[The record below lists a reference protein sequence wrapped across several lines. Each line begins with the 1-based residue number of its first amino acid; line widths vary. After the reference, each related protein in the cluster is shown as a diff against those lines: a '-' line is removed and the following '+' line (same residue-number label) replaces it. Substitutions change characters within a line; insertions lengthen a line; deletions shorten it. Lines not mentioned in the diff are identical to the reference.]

1 MNFLEFFE
9 ALIGCSLKLYNNQ
22 ESLKISETIKK
33 TLEEPA
39 LASEANPVNAKEREV
54 NVSPVVNETPTSVVK
69 SQSHATPTTPKP
81 DKYVTPIIDDKSEAN
96 TKPASSPG
104 VDQETE
110 VQVDQEQVENRKI
123 SAKVN
128 ESTNVEDSQT
138 EIKNWIKKNS
148 YFFTEKFFPSAERFI
163 LIRQLANRSL

>member
-22 ESLKISETIKK
+22 ESLKILETIKK

-39 LASEANPVNAKEREV
+39 TEANPVNPKDREID
-54 NVSPVVNETPTSVVK
+54 VSPVITETPISAIK

-81 DKYVTPIIDDKSEAN
+81 EKYMTPIVDDKSETN

-104 VDQETE
+104 IDHESNN
-110 VQVDQEQVENRKI
+110 QVDQEQIENRKI

-128 ESTNVEDSQT
+128 ESVNIEDSQT
-138 EIKNWIKKNS
+138 EIKTWIKKNS
-148 YFFTEKFFPSAERFI
+148 YFFMEKFFPLAERFL
-163 LIRQLANRSL
+163 LINQLANRSI

>member
-22 ESLKISETIKK
+22 ESLKILETIKK

-39 LASEANPVNAKEREV
+39 PTNEANPANVRDRDID
-54 NVSPVVNETPTSVVK
+54 VSPVVNDTPISVIK

-81 DKYVTPIIDDKSEAN
+81 DKYMTPIIDDKPETN
-96 TKPASSPG
+96 TKSASSPG
-104 VDQETE
+104 ADQETN
-110 VQVDQEQVENRKI
+110 VQVDQEQAENINI

-128 ESTNVEDSQT
+128 ESTDVEDSQT
-138 EIKNWIKKNS
+138 EIKTWIKKNS
-148 YFFTEKFFPSAERFI
+148 YFFTEKFFPSAERYL
-163 LIRQLANRSL
+163 LINQLANRSL